1 MLRHL
6 DYMGIQ
12 LSTQSGQRGILAG
25 TEQQM
30 RHMQVLAE
38 AKAVDNLYAAGKD
51 IKPLCGLAF
60 AVKDNIDVVG

>member
-1 MLRHL
+1 
-6 DYMGIQ
+6 MGIH

-25 TEQQM
+25 PEQQM

-38 AKAVDNLYAAGKD
+38 AKAVDDLYAAGKD